1 MESAASNNAQAT
13 TPLFNTTP
21 VVDRVVSTALSS
33 GQSRD
38 IVFNIPSWTPQTYFG
53 LQGYTVPARFA
64 TMEQNVTPRY
74 RVEVTTPSDEFNPNN
89 SFSKVVRFYLR
100 KSTNRIVLSV
110 RGTDVNILSGT
121 PTQNQIVGRLNAD
134 SLVASLANLG
144 YRNSPSTGR
153 YDYDVF
159 ERNAWATRSVDYTM
173 YHTMFWSHDQAALT
187 RTERDDIRN
196 YRDAGIPG
204 NKKNLA
210 ISGSG
215 FPSQHSGTSIAS
227 DVNFVQTILR
237 SSNVAPGTPFSPN
250 YNGRRIDGNALA
262 RGTTETVIRTGFAN
276 DAEPIPALVRIY
288 SDPTTPGIA
297 SVAYSYRRG
306 DRSTTDSIM
315 GTATAALTANTVY
328 LGVDWRHFARGG
340 NFTGGERVVRG
351 IFDFFETNGG
361 GLVPVQLVEFDAKAR
376 GNDVD
381 VFWATASETNTDH
394 YVIDRATGTA
404 DFSTIRTVPA
414 AGNSTVRRDYA
425 ITDEQLA
432 PGTYSYRLTGVDKDG
447 ARSAAQIV
455 NVTIEDGA
463 KAISLAN
470 VYPNPVATS
479 ADVSFT
485 LTTAGDV
492 QLVLVNTAGQEV
504 ATIENGFFGIG
515 THTARINAANLASGA
530 YTLVLRSNGL
540 TAVTNVTIAK

>member
-1 MESAASNNAQAT
+1 
-13 TPLFNTTP
+13 
-21 VVDRVVSTALSS
+21 
-33 GQSRD
+33 
-38 IVFNIPSWTPQTYFG
+38 
-53 LQGYTVPARFA
+53 
-64 TMEQNVTPRY
+64 
-74 RVEVTTPSDEFNPNN
+74 
-89 SFSKVVRFYLR
+89 
-100 KSTNRIVLSV
+100 
-110 RGTDVNILSGT
+110 
-121 PTQNQIVGRLNAD
+121 
-134 SLVASLANLG
+134 
-144 YRNSPSTGR
+144 
-153 YDYDVF
+153 
-159 ERNAWATRSVDYTM
+159 
-173 YHTMFWSHDQAALT
+173 
-187 RTERDDIRN
+187 
-196 YRDAGIPG
+196 
-204 NKKNLA
+204 
-210 ISGSG
+210 
-215 FPSQHSGTSIAS
+215 
-227 DVNFVQTILR
+227 
-237 SSNVAPGTPFSPN
+237 
-250 YNGRRIDGNALA
+250 
-262 RGTTETVIRTGFAN
+262 
-276 DAEPIPALVRIY
+276 
-288 SDPTTPGIA
+288 
-297 SVAYSYRRG
+297 
-306 DRSTTDSIM
+306 M